1 MVEEKV
7 FYKRINLTDEE
18 KGILAK
24 ANDIIY
30 ELILECSINAE
41 GLTNLIISAKN
52 AAGECEIKSNYE
64 KLHEVECLI
73 SNLSNSNKIE
83 IK

>member
-1 MVEEKV
+1 MVKENV

-24 ANDIIY
+24 ASDIIY
-30 ELILECSINAE
+30 ELILECVFNEETLASI
-41 GLTNLIISAKN
+41 IISTKN

-64 KLHEVECLI
+64 KLQEVECLI